1 MILNHPPEPNH
12 SQPIDRKIL
21 IRQLAHGQWEV
32 RPLTQDERAEHLPR
46 LSAATRAQRD
56 KYLADSD
63 RRVLPDRWATYTEAE
78 RATWTNFRQALR
90 DLPNQPGFPYD
101 HTWPTHPLG
110 TYE

>member
-1 MILNHPPEPNH
+1 MIVDRPPEPNH

-21 IRQLAHGQWEV
+21 IKHLGYNSWEV
-32 RPLTQDERAEHLPR
+32 RALTPQERIDHMPR
-46 LSAATRAQRD
+46 LSAATRVQRD

-63 RRVLPDRWATYTEAE
+63 RRVLPDRWATYSEAE
-78 RATWTNFRQALR
+78 RARWTEFRQALR
-90 DLPNQPGFPYD
+90 ELPNQPGFPYD